1 MGFARGVKARLALRL
16 SGLLWVV
23 LFLLVAILTTWPGEP
38 GQSPIYGGL
47 GTIPW
52 LRWLLLFAAG
62 GVLLLS
68 FVLWLLMFATDSM
81 RHAIARASSRYRES
95 SELK

>member
-1 MGFARGVKARLALRL
+1 MGFARGVKVRLALRL

-38 GQSPIYGGL
+38 GQYPIYGGL

-52 LRWLLLFAAG
+52 LLWLLLFAAG
-62 GVLLLS
+62 GFLLLS
-68 FVLWLLMFATDSM
+68 FVLWLLMFVTDSM
-81 RHAIARASSRYRES
+81 RHAIARAGSRYRQS